1 MCLEMWSV
9 FICGRKLVW
18 GSFSNC
24 LTSSLMPVTNA
35 VIQFPQS
42 QCNPL
47 SQPKAHQFHFAVWLL
62 LSTSPWSISEWRHAP
77 LYPRLFGTKASSKAS
92 SPGTPDSG
100 KCPSVLGSPHG
111 TLARQASLDSPSS
124 GTGSLGSTGGLSG
137 GSSPLYGKTPDLC
150 TDSPASSPASG
161 LSLPSNARPWPAC
174 SSSAGSKDT
183 LSCQS
188 MTSLHTSSESIDL
201 PLGHHGPKVTRTGSV
216 KSTLSEG
223 WVTEYDWA
231 ESYSLFHFRTETT
244 NLRYDHG
251 SEA

>member
-1 MCLEMWSV
+1 MRVTSTILQI
-9 FICGRKLVW
+9 ICDVISFLNPKVYHRP
-18 GSFSNC
+18 SFSSMD
-24 LTSSLMPVTNA
+24 LA
-35 VIQFPQS
+35 G
-42 QCNPL
+42 
-47 SQPKAHQFHFAVWLL
+47 AHLRAFLNDCTH
-62 LSTSPWSISEWRHAP
+62 LST
-77 LYPRLFGTKASSKAS
+77 PRLFGTKASSKAS

-100 KCPSVLGSPHG
+100 KCPSLLGSPHG

-124 GTGSLGSTGGLSG
+124 GTGSLGSAGGMSG

-223 WVTEYDWA
+223 
-231 ESYSLFHFRTETT
+231 
-244 NLRYDHG
+244 
-251 SEA
+251 